1 MKLKKFTIFGERHTG
16 TKYLKKILQNN
27 LDLDFTN
34 EYGHKHPF
42 IEGIEPRGLINTTT
56 DLEKTKSIFDSDDT
70 WFFVTVRNPFDW
82 IGAMYNKPYAMK
94 EFNKENIFSF
104 MKSKY
109 IAYEYEQ
116 PVHNLWKKKK
126 EEPYYFMEEAD
137 NILQLRNLKNQHFYN
152 LRNFVK
158 KYSIIRLEH
167 FQKDIEKEL
176 NKVINFFDYRKPV
189 NYNLNNEE
197 ISFIKN
203 NLDNDIDNLYY
214 L

>member
-1 MKLKKFTIFGERHTG
+1 
-16 TKYLKKILQNN
+16 
-27 LDLDFTN
+27 
-34 EYGHKHPF
+34 
-42 IEGIEPRGLINTTT
+42 
-56 DLEKTKSIFDSDDT
+56 
-70 WFFVTVRNPFDW
+70 
-82 IGAMYNKPYAMK
+82 
-94 EFNKENIFSF
+94 
-104 MKSKY
+104 
-109 IAYEYEQ
+109 
-116 PVHNLWKKKK
+116 
-126 EEPYYFMEEAD
+126 MEEAD